1 MVLRAFERIPL
12 PTSRS
17 ITQPDTKTLVNFET
31 IFYTEAGPFTRTL
44 TLLGQQVD
52 LDITPSTFHWVFGDG
67 ASEDTQTAG
76 APYPAKEIVHRY
88 LDAHVTVRHHL
99 EITWSARYRMNGG
112 AWQDVPG
119 TVTRSG
125 TETALRVS
133 EATPALSGQG
143 H

>member
-1 MVLRAFERIPL
+1 MVLEAIRRIGL
-12 PTSRS
+12 PAVEAK
-17 ITQPDTKTLVNFET
+17 TQPADKTLVNFET
-31 IFYTEAGPFTRTL
+31 IFYAEAEPFTRTL

-67 ASEDTQTAG
+67 ASEDTHTAG
-76 APYPAKEIVHRY
+76 APYPAKEIVHKY

-99 EITWSARYRMNGG
+99 EITWTARYRVNGG

-119 TVTRSG
+119 TVTRAGPESV
-125 TETALRVS
+125 LRIA
-133 EATPALSGQG
+133 EATPALSGAG